1 MVLPVRTNSQSVQY
15 NNPPA
20 RTSILSCQRVNPREQ
35 YHDFE
40 CLDNTLRPSSTMP
53 ALPREEKKNVG
64 DSEGHSKSSQ
74 FRAGEKKYWS
84 GANRGLGPAA
94 SGLHNLTFGDSCVSS
109 STWRQ
114 SGIEKIFVFLDQIFS
129 TMYSVCGKLSSDL
142 GGCRIPTTFGQFG
155 QLGEHQDRI
164 RAIGEISL
172 DHALLLFPS

>member
-1 MVLPVRTNSQSVQY
+1 MSRQHTAAIVHH
-15 NNPPA
+15 A
-20 RTSILSCQRVNPREQ
+20 RATEGR
-35 YHDFE
+35 
-40 CLDNTLRPSSTMP
+40 
-53 ALPREEKKNVG
+53 KKNVG